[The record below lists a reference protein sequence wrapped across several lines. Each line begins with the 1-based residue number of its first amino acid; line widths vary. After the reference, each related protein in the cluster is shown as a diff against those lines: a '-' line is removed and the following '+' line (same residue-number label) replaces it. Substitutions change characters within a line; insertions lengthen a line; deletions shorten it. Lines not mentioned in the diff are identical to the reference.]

1 MATLNLILLGDANV
15 GKTSII
21 NKYVKG
27 VFYEKP
33 MATVGVDFAYKQ
45 ITKEELKNAGNTNS
59 TCSEMQFAKG
69 ADEQQNILKDSIYGG
84 ATAQALNLSE
94 SALIT
99 GEDVNM

>member
-1 MATLNLILLGDANV
+1 
-15 GKTSII
+15 
-21 NKYVKG
+21 
-27 VFYEKP
+27 